1 MYYKSPEQ
9 VKEEYGSINSMCLEI
24 CNCYTAVPDDYCT
37 GGCLTLDKMKTTG
50 FGQLANIYA
59 KHDGNLLKV
68 LRYIKTTKK
77 GIKSQHITLEKLY
90 NHIENNKKEAN

>member
-9 VKEEYGSINSMCLEI
+9 VKEEYGSLDNMCLEI
-24 CNCYTAVPDDYCT
+24 CNCCTAVPDGYCT
-37 GGCLTLDKMKTTG
+37 GGCTTLDKMKTIG
-50 FGQLANIYA
+50 FDQLAKIYA

-77 GIKSQHITLEKLY
+77 GTKSQHITLEKLY
-90 NHIENNKKEAN
+90 NYIENNKKEAN